1 MTQSEHDKFSALFSD
16 ILTYSGIQY
25 ANNLNGEVYVVY
37 NNAGIVFSI
46 TFNKT
51 RNSYILGKSNFLQ
64 NEYKK
69 YGLPADAVPDH
80 KMVFETVAFAYKTQ
94 QTALRA
100 QKDFN
105 VLYRDVLIDSDI
117 VYNMRG
123 DFETYMVMNNGF
135 PGYAIGY
142 DEKTGKYEFKKY
154 ILINTLYTVCG
165 IPADRKPD
173 YKKLYKMVK
182 DQYMANTVIETM
194 RDFEIEY

>member
-1 MTQSEHDKFSALFSD
+1 MTQSEHDKFSALFSN
-16 ILTYSGIQY
+16 ILTYSAIKY

-37 NNAGIVFSI
+37 NNYGIVFSI

-51 RNSYILGKSNFLQ
+51 RNSYTLGKSNFLQ

-94 QTALRA
+94 QTVLRA

-105 VLYRDVLIDSDI
+105 TLYKDALIDSDI
-117 VYNMRG
+117 IYNMRG

-154 ILINTLYTVCG
+154 ELINTLYTVCG
-165 IPADRKPD
+165 IPESRKPD
-173 YKKLYKMVK
+173 YASLYKRTK
-182 DQYMANTVIETM
+182 EHYMAQTAVECM
-194 RDFEIEY
+194 RNFEIY